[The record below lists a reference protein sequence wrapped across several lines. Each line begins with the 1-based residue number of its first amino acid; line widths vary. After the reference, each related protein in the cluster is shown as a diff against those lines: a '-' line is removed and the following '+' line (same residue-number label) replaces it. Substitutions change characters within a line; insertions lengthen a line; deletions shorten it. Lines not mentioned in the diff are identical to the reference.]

1 MLQLFSDA
9 NLLYLHENATTM
21 KQRSGISRYV
31 TCLWIYK
38 ITFVERL
45 ALTLPFFVHCSVS
58 IYLCKNKY
66 HYYSLRFTTHNTSL
80 CVNFLVSLCSS
91 LAHFVCIFSFISC
104 CCPRPHSSRC
114 LRTSHVFIY
123 SLVRSLLQ
131 LRINAIFS
139 STSCMHHHHSPFI
152 IVSVVPAVRRRPWT
166 MAI

>member
-1 MLQLFSDA
+1 MLRVCEFTKLPLLRDWRSLSHSLHTALF
-9 NLLYLHENATTM
+9 
-21 KQRSGISRYV
+21 Q
-31 TCLWIYK
+31 
-38 ITFVERL
+38 
-45 ALTLPFFVHCSVS
+45 
-58 IYLCKNKY
+58 YLCKNKY
-66 HYYSLRFTTHNTSL
+66 HYYSLRFTTHNSSL